1 MTVWRIPAVLAVMV
15 GAVAAL
21 SSNAQAAGVAEPWQ
35 LGFQEA
41 LSPVMVQLTEF
52 HDWLLVL
59 ITVISIFVLAL
70 LLVCIFRFNAKANPT
85 PSRTSHNTLLEV
97 LWTAIPILILVVV
110 AIPSFKLL
118 YFQDRAVNADMTIKA
133 IGNQWY
139 WTYEYPDHGGF
150 TFDAIMLND
159 DERKDGQPRLLATD
173 TTVVVPVDTTV
184 RVLVTAT
191 DVLHAWAIPVFGI
204 KIDGVPG
211 RLNETWFRATE
222 EGTFYGQCSEL
233 CGIRHGF
240 MPIQLKVV
248 SKDEFAAWVE
258 QAKVQFGDASPAT
271 GGGVRLANAQ
281 ASVD

>member
-222 EGTFYGQCSEL
+222 EGTFYGQCSDL
-233 CGIRHGF
+233 CGIGHGF

-248 SKDEFAAWVE
+248 SKDEFAAWVDK
-258 QAKVQFGDASPAT
+258 AKVEYGDATPA
-271 GGGVRLANAQ
+271 GDSDVRLADAKAAGN
-281 ASVD
+281 